1 MKKNDKEELKD
12 DYEGKLMDHDYDG
25 IKELDNDL
33 PTWWLAIL
41 IFTIILSAVYILQYH
56 VFKGGN
62 LMEQAYQREL
72 NQAKVQQQA
81 RLADF
86 DSLSEEEQATQL
98 QAQGKAVYAANC
110 AVCHGPEGQGMVGP
124 NLTDEYF
131 IHGGS
136 LADITKIIKVGV
148 VDKGMPKWEGTIS
161 PRQVDAVSLYV
172 QSLIGK
178 NLPGKPAEGKKGV
191 TE

>member
-1 MKKNDKEELKD
+1 MDNDKKEPNDEYD
-12 DYEGKLMDHDYDG
+12 GKLMDHDYEG

-41 IFTIILSAVYILQYH
+41 IFTIILSVVYVLQYH

-72 NQAKVQQQA
+72 NQAKVEQQV

-86 DSLSEEEQATQL
+86 DSLSDEEKAVQL
-98 QAQGKAVYAANC
+98 VSQGKAVYAANC

-131 IHGGS
+131 LHGGKM
-136 LADITKIIKVGV
+136 ADIVHILEVGV
-148 VDKGMPKWEGTIS
+148 VDKGMPKWEGTLS
-161 PRQVDAVSLYV
+161 PRQIEATAKFVH
-172 QSLIGK
+172 SLIGK
-178 NLPGKPAEGKKGV
+178 NLPGKEAQGEKGAK
-191 TE
+191 E